1 MKYLSIFISQQK
13 IDTLNFSN
21 NDFEKIIQNFVPNK
35 PIGHDKISIRMIKI
49 CGKSICKPLQIIFSQ
64 CIDTGSFP
72 LEWKKANVVP
82 VHKKGDKQCLKNY
95 RPVSLLPVCGKI
107 FERLI
112 FNEMFGFL
120 IENNLISSNQSGFK
134 PGDSCI
140 NQLLSIT
147 HEIYKSFDDGFEVRG
162 VFLDISK
169 AFDKVWH
176 KGIIFKLQ
184 QNGISGKLLCVLSD
198 FLKDR
203 KQRVILNGQFS
214 SWTSVNA
221 GVPQGSILGPL
232 LFLIYI
238 NDLADGL
245 SSNAKLFADDT
256 SLFSVIHDVDAS
268 ANELNNDLYQINK
281 WAFQWKMSF
290 NPDPSKQAQEI
301 IFSIRTKKNYH
312 PSLHF
317 NNSIISQSSYQKHLG
332 IFLDAQLTFQEHL
345 KVITAKVN
353 KTIGLI
359 QKLQNVLPQLPLIL
373 QSFIQSF
380 RETTSRL
387 W

>member
-1 MKYLSIFISQQK
+1 M
-13 IDTLNFSN
+13 
-21 NDFEKIIQNFVPNK
+21 E
-35 PIGHDKISIRMIKI
+35 
-49 CGKSICKPLQIIFSQ
+49 
-64 CIDTGSFP
+64 
-72 LEWKKANVVP
+72 KANVVP
-82 VHKKGDKQCLKNY
+82 VHKKDDKQCLKNY
-95 RPVSLLPVCGKI
+95 RPVSLLSICGKI
-107 FERLI
+107 FEILI
-112 FNEMFGFL
+112 FNEIFRSL
-120 IENNLISSNQSGFK
+120 NENNLIFSNQPGFK

-184 QNGISGKLLCVLSD
+184 QNGISGKLLRVLSD

-238 NDLADGL
+238 NDLTDGL

-268 ANELNNDLYQINK
+268 ANELNNGLYQINK
-281 WAFQWKMSF
+281 WAFQRKMSF
-290 NPDPSKQAQEI
+290 NPDP
-301 IFSIRTKKNYH
+301 RNY
-312 PSLHF
+312 F
-317 NNSIISQSSYQKHLG
+317 
-332 IFLDAQLTFQEHL
+332 
-345 KVITAKVN
+345 
-353 KTIGLI
+353 
-359 QKLQNVLPQLPLIL
+359 
-373 QSFIQSF
+373 
-380 RETTSRL
+380 
-387 W
+387 